1 MKERGANRWK
11 QLLLLCMLSMNTC
24 SVQVCKSDQR
34 LPTCPQ
40 AEVEN
45 LTSTEEAP
53 RLYPETDPDLNPSH
67 RKFVSAKASVKI
79 QIKLIS
85 VTEILKNINSVVSNC
100 LSNRHSLCSSVLLIV
115 NAALSC

>member
-1 MKERGANRWK
+1 METAVVIMYVEYEY
-11 QLLLLCMLSMNTC
+11 LLCS
-24 SVQVCKSDQR
+24 SVQVR
-34 LPTCPQ
+34 
-40 AEVEN
+40 
-45 LTSTEEAP
+45 
-53 RLYPETDPDLNPSH
+53 PETSH
-67 RKFVSAKASVKI
+67 LSSGRGREFNKHGRSVASIFVSAKASVKI

>member
-1 MKERGANRWK
+1 METAVVIMYVEYEY
-11 QLLLLCMLSMNTC
+11 LLCS
-24 SVQVCKSDQR
+24 SVQVRQ
-34 LPTCPQ
+34 
-40 AEVEN
+40 E
-45 LTSTEEAP
+45 TSHLSSGRGREFNKHGRSAVSIS
-53 RLYPETDPDLNPSH
+53 PESEMDPDLNPSH

-100 LSNRHSLCSSVLLIV
+100 LSNRHSLCSSMLLIV